1 LRAWGGEAYQG
12 GMMRIFSI
20 IAGAA
25 LVFAP
30 LSVRADSLAG
40 SGAGR
45 ARLFGGEIGQFYGVA
60 QQSITGVTVVP
71 RRIASEIV
79 VVSAPVALEIS
90 DRIEIS
96 HSRVKFRTNFS
107 LENCN
112 CSFTTLTGRA
122 HVEEDRIVYSARSR
136 DGSLEI
142 HGVIYRRGGAILR
155 NETRND
161 GGVTYTIRTIVRP

>member
-1 LRAWGGEAYQG
+1 MLR
-12 GMMRIFSI
+12 ITSLL
-20 IAGAA
+20 AGIA

-40 SGAGR
+40 SGSGR
-45 ARLFGGEIGQFYGVA
+45 AHLFGGEIGQFYGVA
-60 QQSITGVTVVP
+60 QQSISSFTVVP

-79 VVSAPVALEIS
+79 VVSAPVALGIS
-90 DRIEIS
+90 DRIEITRG
-96 HSRVKFRTNFS
+96 RVKFRTNFS

-122 HVEEDRIVYSARSR
+122 RVEGNRLVYSVRSR

-142 HGVIYRRGGAILR
+142 HGVISRRGGAILR
-155 NETRND
+155 TETRND
-161 GGVTYTIRTIVRP
+161 DGVTYTIRTIVRP

>member
-1 LRAWGGEAYQG
+1 MAGRIQG
-12 GMMRIFSI
+12 NMMRILSL
-20 IAGAA
+20 IAGVA
-25 LVFAP
+25 LVFVP
-30 LSVRADSLAG
+30 PSVRADSLAG
-40 SGAGR
+40 SGSGR
-45 ARLFGGEIGQFYGVA
+45 AHLFGGEIGQFYGVA
-60 QQSITGVTVVP
+60 QQSISSFTVVP

-79 VVSAPVALEIS
+79 VVSSPVALEIS

-96 HSRVKFRTNFS
+96 RGRVKFRTNFS

-112 CSFTTLTGRA
+112 CSFTTLAGRA
-122 HVEEDRIVYSARSR
+122 QVEGNRIVYSAKSR

-161 GGVTYTIRTIVRP
+161 AGVIYTIRTIIRP